1 MFCRKAFLHWYNSKS
16 MDGMEF
22 TEVESNV
29 NDIVSKYQKYWDVTA
44 AAEDEEE
51 FVWDCLHFCAGKY
64 RPVAFISF
72 ECQCDF
78 NRKSPLF
85 FFKKFSSL
93 FEKAVWLS
101 HMMFVIMGQH
111 FINL

>member
-1 MFCRKAFLHWYNSKS
+1 MLMFCRKAFLHWYKS

-44 AAEDEEE
+44 AAEDKEE

-64 RPVAFISF
+64 RPVAF
-72 ECQCDF
+72 
-78 NRKSPLF
+78 
-85 FFKKFSSL
+85 
-93 FEKAVWLS
+93 
-101 HMMFVIMGQH
+101 
-111 FINL
+111 